1 MSIAKTSVIFAALI
15 ALAAPAVA
23 SPESKEEA
31 RIAITEAKAK
41 IETNDRAGVN
51 GTAADAQIRAR
62 DALEEAQVQLAKHHD
77 GRAIAAA
84 KRADSLAELALAT
97 AQART
102 AENQRDAIATDQPQN

>member
-1 MSIAKTSVIFAALI
+1 MSIALAVSMMLAL
-15 ALAAPAVA
+15 PAVA
-23 SPESKEEA
+23 SAESKEEA

-51 GTAADAQIRAR
+51 GAAADAQIRAR
-62 DALEEAQVQLAKHHD
+62 NALEEAQVQLAKNHE

-102 AENQRDAIATDQPQN
+102 ADNQRDAIASDQPHDNPQE